1 MILKGVLLK
10 KGAKKMNR
18 IKDTSQAVF
27 VSILMTLTV
36 LYMAGCGRVCFDC
49 GSDVDDRSEY
59 DYQKDLVVF

>member
-36 LYMAGCGRVCFDC
+36 LYMSGCGRVCFDC
-49 GSDVDDRSEY
+49 ESEVDDRSGY
-59 DYQKDLVVF
+59 DYSEPLVTF